1 MSKDFCMVAG
11 CVEHATEYV
20 ELVTES
26 ENKEVL
32 TIVHICASC
41 ESLLSDY
48 FSDDKPI
55 SFAGFPIEN
64 VCILHAEPDAEGIA
78 ETDSVWFMVVEDSAV
93 DAYDGLNVGL
103 FDKEPFAIES
113 GLVDVES
120 YD

>member
-20 ELVTES
+20 ELVTGS

-48 FSDDKPI
+48 FSDDKPMTNSQHKTRALHGCASERSKGDI
-55 SFAGFPIEN
+55 PPIGT
-64 VCILHAEPDAEGIA
+64 VR
-78 ETDSVWFMVVEDSAV
+78 
-93 DAYDGLNVGL
+93 
-103 FDKEPFAIES
+103 
-113 GLVDVES
+113 
-120 YD
+120 